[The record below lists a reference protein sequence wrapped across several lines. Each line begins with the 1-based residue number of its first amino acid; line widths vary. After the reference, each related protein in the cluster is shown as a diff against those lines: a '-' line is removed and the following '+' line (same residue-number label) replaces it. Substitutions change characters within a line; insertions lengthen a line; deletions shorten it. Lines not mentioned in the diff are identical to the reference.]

1 MLIKLNCF
9 SIKRNIYEDA
19 ASTADLLVFCKQ
31 TDFLTSPPS
40 RNLPSS
46 ARLLHLSSVSV
57 CFVVSFQGAERTS
70 PSPTAPPARSH
81 LRTPSLYLTAESGDF
96 LTAPITCPQF

>member
-46 ARLLHLSSVSV
+46 ARLLHLSFVSV

-70 PSPTAPPARSH
+70 PSPAAPRQPPQHAAVSVL
-81 LRTPSLYLTAESGDF
+81 LRCIWLLSLATF
-96 LTAPITCPQF
+96 

>member
-31 TDFLTSPPS
+31 ADFLMSSPS
-40 RNLPSS
+40 RNFPFS
-46 ARLLHLSSVSV
+46 ARLLHLSFVSIF
-57 CFVVSFQGAERTS
+57 FVVSF
-70 PSPTAPPARSH
+70 
-81 LRTPSLYLTAESGDF
+81 
-96 LTAPITCPQF
+96 